1 MATVTGK
8 KHKYMAMTALG
19 ATPEKPM
26 VPRITSTMGAIAS
39 TGTDCEATI
48 QGSKARSSVR
58 ECTMHTDKTKPSAVP
73 MAKPTSVD
81 CPVTA
86 TWNSRLRGEFSG
98 QSTRLL

>member
-1 MATVTGK
+1 
-8 KHKYMAMTALG
+8 MAMTALG
-19 ATPEKPM
+19 ATPEKPI
-26 VPRITSTMGAIAS
+26 VPKITSTMGAIAS

-58 ECTMHTDKTKPSAVP
+58 ECTMQTDKTKPSAVP

-86 TWNSRLRGEFSG
+86 TWNSRLRGEVSG